1 MQALKRRLLGGL
13 IVSASTLGLLSNTAT
28 AASASPDKD
37 VQRLLAIH
45 EVQNLMTRYAQDNWN
60 EQFDDLME
68 YIALDM
74 PDVHINVPS
83 PLVGGAAIRK
93 GYEDRMAKRAAGK
106 STPGIMHIHA
116 NSSPFI
122 EVAGDLK
129 TARGVWDSYGPDIG
143 SGDIPGNVVYSRY
156 AVDFINQNGRWKIWH
171 IQLYPVIG
179 TASDKS
185 LTQGAKER
193 AAAAKASTAPPVM
206 IPTSDGKSIPLWRY
220 DGVSQTPA
228 NYPKLPKPYQT
239 FDPKDSY

>member
-1 MQALKRRLLGGL
+1 MKRTILGL
-13 IVSASTLGLLSNTAT
+13 VASTVIGMTGFGAAN
-28 AASASPDKD
+28 AASEAQQDKD
-37 VQRLLAIH
+37 IQRLLAIH
-45 EVQNLMTRYAQDNWN
+45 EVQNVMTRYAQDNWN

-74 PDVHINVPS
+74 PDVHLNVPA
-83 PLVGGAAIRK
+83 PLVGGANIRK
-93 GYEDRMAKRAAGK
+93 SYEERMAKRAAGK
-106 STPGIMHIHA
+106 STPGTMHIHP

-129 TARGVWDSYGPDIG
+129 TARGVWDSYAPDIG
-143 SGDIPGNVVYSRY
+143 SGDSPGNVVYSRY

-171 IQLYPVIG
+171 LQLYPVIG

-185 LTQGAKER
+185 LTAGAKER
-193 AAAAKASTAPPVM
+193 AAAAKASNAAPVM
-206 IPTSDGKSIPLWRY
+206 LPTSDGKSIPLWRY
-220 DGVSQTPA
+220 DGVSITPA